1 MIEAKANIRGRRCSI
16 SPKGRITVEA
26 GPDSAKE
33 PPFTASMSELDTLT
47 LLAQGLT
54 FDEVSLE
61 TGLTQYSAR
70 QQVEKLRSRNEF
82 RRTFELVAIA
92 TRLGLLNRHAKRGIY
107 ILSGG
112 PIKGYGK

>member
-1 MIEAKANIRGRRCSI
+1 MTEAIANIRGRKCSI
-16 SPKGRITVEA
+16 SPKGRIKVAA
-26 GPDSAKE
+26 GSDPMQE

-54 FDEVSLE
+54 FDEVSSE
-61 TGLTQYSAR
+61 IGLTQYSIR
-70 QQVEKLRSRNEF
+70 QQVERLRSRNEF
-82 RRTFELVAIA
+82 MPTFHLVAIA
-92 TRLGLLNRHAKRGIY
+92 TQLGLLNRHAKRGIN